1 MTGVRAGRA
10 WTIGTWC
17 ARATRCR
24 RGGAGRG
31 VEGRPRR
38 HRPHGARAAAPRDGL
53 RARAGSPV
61 SALVYNGHDL
71 SAYVTAEL
79 VEPAGHALE
88 PRALAVPGR
97 PGAVLAGLG
106 AAAARPRREAVPGR
120 GGLRSPR
127 RSAARSGTGCTAG
140 SSRPGGGELAI
151 SGEPG
156 LAWRDAV
163 VTGVTA
169 WDSLFEDGS
178 CEVEFTCFDPV
189 AYGAERA
196 SAGTALAVGGTW
208 ATWPTV
214 TLAAAAGPSVRV
226 ADELGRYVLV
236 ERAFSAGDE
245 VVMDFAAE
253 TVTVGG
259 ADASADVA
267 VESTFFIACP
277 RRPHARLLGMLR
289 PHGGVA
295 GAVALDG
302 ADAVPVRPLRRAA
315 GDPARRG
322 AR

>member
-1 MTGVRAGRA
+1 M
-10 WTIGTWC
+10 
-17 ARATRCR
+17 
-24 RGGAGRG
+24 
-31 VEGRPRR
+31 
-38 HRPHGARAAAPRDGL
+38 
-53 RARAGSPV
+53 
-61 SALVYNGHDL
+61 
-71 SAYVTAEL
+71 
-79 VEPAGHALE
+79 
-88 PRALAVPGR
+88 
-97 PGAVLAGLG
+97 
-106 AAAARPRREAVPGR
+106 
-120 GGLRSPR
+120 
-127 RSAARSGTGCTAG
+127 
-140 SSRPGGGELAI
+140 
-151 SGEPG
+151 
-156 LAWRDAV
+156 

-267 VESTFFIACP
+267 VESTFFSLAPGAHTLAFSGCSA
-277 RRPHARLLGMLR
+277 HT
-289 PHGGVA
+289 VA
-295 GAVALDG
+295 WRERWL
-302 ADAVPVRPLRRAA
+302 
-315 GDPARRG
+315 
-322 AR
+322 